1 MSSLHTMKQTLEE
14 RVKELEEK
22 VAAMTAGPGTDAPL
36 RKKDWRR
43 SFGMSAEDPHFE
55 EMIRLGR
62 EYREVTREP

>member
-1 MSSLHTMKQTLEE
+1 MKQTLEE

-22 VAAMTAGPGTDAPL
+22 VAAMTTGLSPVATP